1 MKAAMVF
8 LLLLV
13 ATAREIIMQMK
24 GTWLMK
30 DVLEV
35 TTMVKRYHDADLRF
49 GVCGAW
55 GWDGEVPRRYLLW
68 VMSPI
73 YLAGSM

>member
-1 MKAAMVF
+1 MQVKAAMIF

-49 GVCGAW
+49 VFVVA
-55 GWDGEVPRRYLLW
+55 
-68 VMSPI
+68 
-73 YLAGSM
+73 AGRLDEPTHT

>member
-1 MKAAMVF
+1 
-8 LLLLV
+8 
-13 ATAREIIMQMK
+13 MQMK

-49 GVCGAW
+49 VFVVAAGRL
-55 GWDGEVPRRYLLW
+55 EVLW
-68 VMSPI
+68 VMSPHI
-73 YLAGSM
+73 GT